1 MVSSQK
7 GAALIE
13 AAIGLPLLIFLTFT
27 TLNTLFNLNQMITIQ
42 DSLRRSSFEV
52 MKIGNI
58 DETVCQQT
66 RDIIYSSLSADHIPV
81 SELNVEINLTSSNPA
96 RLNIKI
102 NKDGGAFNL
111 LPVKVSSTA
120 VLKSGLINNTSSC
133 NTRGIRHATG

>member
-13 AAIGLPLLIFLTFT
+13 AAIGLPLLVFLAFS
-27 TLNTLFNLNQMITIQ
+27 TLNTLFNLNQMISIQ

-52 MKIGNI
+52 MKIRDI

-66 RDIIYSSLSADHIPV
+66 RDIIYSSLSADNISV
-81 SELNVEINLTSSNPA
+81 SELNIEINLTSSNPA
-96 RLNIKI
+96 RLNIEI
-102 NKDGGAFNL
+102 NKDGGTLNL

-120 VLKSGLINNTSSC
+120 VLKSGLINNISSC
-133 NTRGIRHATG
+133 TNRGMRHATR